1 MVGLSAGLCF
11 LIGAI
16 STLIFWI
23 VIAHVIMSWLITFN
37 IINMHNQFVFQL
49 YTMLEKLLEP
59 MLGPIRR
66 ILPNLGGL
74 DLSPIVLLLGVQ
86 FLTIVISPYVCY
98 ASH

>member
-11 LIGAI
+11 LLQSI
-16 STLIFWI
+16 SSIIVWI
-23 VIAHVIMSWLITFN
+23 VIIHVIMSWLITFN
-37 IINMHNQFVFQL
+37 IINMHNQFVFQI
-49 YTMLEKLLEP
+49 YNMLERLLEP

-86 FLTIVISPYVCY
+86 FFTKVTEPYVCY
-98 ASH
+98 VGF